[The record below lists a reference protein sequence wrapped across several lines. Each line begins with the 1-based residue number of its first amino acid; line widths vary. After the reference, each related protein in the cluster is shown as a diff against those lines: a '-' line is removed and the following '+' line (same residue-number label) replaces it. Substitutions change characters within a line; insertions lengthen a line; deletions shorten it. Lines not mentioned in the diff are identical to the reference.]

1 MASELAAQLVADRRC
16 RIVDAGRRGRAVAEL
31 ASRQR
36 GIVARAQLL
45 AIGFGPGAIAGRLQ
59 SGVLH
64 SIHRGVYAVGHRA
77 LVPGAVELAAAL
89 ACGRDAVVSHADA
102 AHLYEL
108 LPYPARRTPV
118 NITVPRESCPARPGI
133 KAHRTRAFGLGEI
146 GTLDG
151 IPITSPARTILD
163 LAAENPQQLERAL
176 AEAQARRLVTDSD
189 LSRLLARYPGRPG
202 SRALR
207 RLLAGP
213 GEALRTRSEAERRF
227 LALVRRARL
236 PAPESNVR
244 LGDWEVDFLWRDRGL
259 IVEVDGYRFHSSA
272 RAFERD
278 RAKEAAIRG
287 MGLELI
293 RVSWRQLT
301 TEPEA
306 TAASVARALGP
317 ATR

>member
-64 SIHRGVYAVGHRA
+64 SIHRGVYAFGHRA

-133 KAHRTRAFGLGEI
+133 QAHRTRAFGLGEI

-202 SRALR
+202 SRRFGDCSPGRVKRFAR
-207 RLLAGP
+207 VPRPSGASWPWSAGP
-213 GEALRTRSEAERRF
+213 GY
-227 LALVRRARL
+227 RL
-236 PAPESNVR
+236 PSRTSGLATGRSTSSGVT
-244 LGDWEVDFLWRDRGL
+244 EV
-259 IVEVDGYRFHSSA
+259 
-272 RAFERD
+272 
-278 RAKEAAIRG
+278 
-287 MGLELI
+287 
-293 RVSWRQLT
+293 
-301 TEPEA
+301 
-306 TAASVARALGP
+306 
-317 ATR
+317 